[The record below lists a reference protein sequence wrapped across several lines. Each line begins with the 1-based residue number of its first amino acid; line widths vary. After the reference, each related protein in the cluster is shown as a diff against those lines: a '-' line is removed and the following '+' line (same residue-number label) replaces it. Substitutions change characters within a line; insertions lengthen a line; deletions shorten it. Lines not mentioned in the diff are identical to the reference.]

1 MREPG
6 RDGKIARPPS
16 PCTEPH
22 RRPNDHARLI
32 VLVLRMDFIQ
42 HITTALQRRYN
53 RAVNAK
59 WQLQKNMQPT
69 QLPEETGEVDVYT
82 CGA

>member
-42 HITTALQRRYN
+42 HITTALQQSCQREMAVTKEYAAYSAARGN
-53 RAVNAK
+53 R
-59 WQLQKNMQPT
+59 
-69 QLPEETGEVDVYT
+69 
-82 CGA
+82 